1 MDEFR
6 IEPPLVVK
14 DAPKPRRLHTLGEA
28 RSYVDEALHVGRP
41 PAWRELLVR
50 LRSVSSEDEA
60 IEAIGAMRE
69 LLDIEDLLILEVP
82 IELRRSD

>member
-1 MDEFR
+1 
-6 IEPPLVVK
+6 
-14 DAPKPRRLHTLGEA
+14 
-28 RSYVDEALHVGRP
+28 
-41 PAWRELLVR
+41 
-50 LRSVSSEDEA
+50 VSSEDEA